1 MHPSRRRVLGLGA
14 AAAYTATIPE
24 VPTVSASGP
33 DAKLIAQC
41 GETTRLRGMMNAV
54 VDAMMGLSFEKAE
67 EFQPDLDRT
76 TTAYCE
82 AVDLVATLPAA
93 SPTGVRAK
101 AACLRES
108 IEEEIGIAGG
118 ECMGDRQ
125 HVLAWSLLRDRR
137 RYLADG

>member
-1 MHPSRRRVLGLGA
+1 MHPSRRQALGLGA
-14 AAAYTATIPE
+14 AAACTATIPRS
-24 VPTVSASGP
+24 PPSTAFGP

-82 AVDLVATLPAA
+82 AVELVATIPAV
-93 SPTGVRAK
+93 SPAGVRAK
-101 AACLRES
+101 ATCLRDS

-125 HVLAWSLLRDRR
+125 HVLAWSLLRDM
-137 RYLADG
+137 ATVPG